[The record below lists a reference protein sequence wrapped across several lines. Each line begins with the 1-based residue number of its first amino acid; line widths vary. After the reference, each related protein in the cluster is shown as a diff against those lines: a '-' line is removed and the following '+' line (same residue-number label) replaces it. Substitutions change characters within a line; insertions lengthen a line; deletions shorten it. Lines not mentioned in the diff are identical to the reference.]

1 MKLGRF
7 LLSIVVIGLLVGL
20 GSANG
25 QECAGL
31 FGAIVVGFAFCLFGD
46 LLEFLGG
53 FGRVLF
59 WLCVTFGMFC
69 AFAASY
75 QDLFP
80 QPQDIHSIQDLLM
93 GGGDFYSFN
102 ILERIFVCGAM
113 PMTVATLWLATLV
126 DYYDA
131 PRGFIPVL
139 PIGGAIIGGVIGLV
153 IQLLS
158 VFGAVPLMIAMIVV
172 TILGTIPLFKFY
184 KKHGWIMDSI
194 GASLPDSDDDYIP
207 KRKPSR
213 SYGGSGRSSGYSS
226 SYGSSTSGY
235 SEGDSQLDYYMD
247 DIASDNSRSRNLPFD
262 CSIRSD
268 VSFSH
273 YGDDAYFTVDFTLD
287 TSGCSAETQSEYDM
301 MVRDA
306 QDFQEEVMNDLFRE
320 GKNLINRLKQ
330 KYPDFCGVNFQVKVG
345 NINQY

>member
-102 ILERIFVCGAM
+102 ILERIFVFSNDRKRS
-113 PMTVATLWLATLV
+113 TQTIFFKEINNRTKKNETL
-126 DYYDA
+126 
-131 PRGFIPVL
+131 I
-139 PIGGAIIGGVIGLV
+139 
-153 IQLLS
+153 
-158 VFGAVPLMIAMIVV
+158 
-172 TILGTIPLFKFY
+172 
-184 KKHGWIMDSI
+184 
-194 GASLPDSDDDYIP
+194 
-207 KRKPSR
+207 
-213 SYGGSGRSSGYSS
+213 
-226 SYGSSTSGY
+226 
-235 SEGDSQLDYYMD
+235 
-247 DIASDNSRSRNLPFD
+247 
-262 CSIRSD
+262 
-268 VSFSH
+268 
-273 YGDDAYFTVDFTLD
+273 
-287 TSGCSAETQSEYDM
+287 
-301 MVRDA
+301 
-306 QDFQEEVMNDLFRE
+306 
-320 GKNLINRLKQ
+320 
-330 KYPDFCGVNFQVKVG
+330 
-345 NINQY
+345 